1 MASGDAPA
9 DHVVNIASQIE
20 VDKSDKEENEK
31 AFEQYASN
39 VSVCSPGMT
48 LSWTNV
54 GFSVPVKKKEPEKVI
69 LKSMTGAAEP
79 GQIVAIL
86 GGSGAGKST
95 FLNVLAG
102 RIGKGTLTG
111 AITVN
116 GKPRQ
121 KATWRKVSAYVE
133 QLEVM
138 FKNLTVTETL
148 QYGAQFRLPSTYT
161 KEQKAEKVDRIIQ
174 ELGLVK
180 CKDTKI
186 GDSELRGISGG
197 EKKRVSIGLEL
208 LSQPSILF
216 LDEPTS
222 GLDAFTAVN
231 IIATV
236 SKIAKTRNTTVLMTI
251 HQPRTDI
258 LEMCD
263 KILLLAG
270 GESVFFGPLDHALE
284 FFSKMGYPLPPK
296 VNPSDHFLDIVTVD
310 QRSKELMEESSQR
323 IEKFARAW
331 DKEKL
336 LHASEVSSKFEEIDP
351 THVKGKYNSSWFTQ
365 FTTLLGRNFK
375 ESFRNPAI
383 IGATLGQGVFMCVV
397 VGFIFYRLD
406 LSQAGIQNRLGALF
420 FLVVNQTFGVV
431 MPLIGTIPLERPII
445 LRERAGGSYQASAA
459 FFAKWISSIPLT
471 LIGTSILALPVY
483 WIIGFQSS
491 VNNYGTFYV
500 ILLVHSF
507 AANAMGTMIGSGVK
521 TPQIGQIM
529 GPLVITIFLIFGG
542 SFLNLDS
549 APVAFRWI
557 QYISIIS
564 FSNKALAQNEF
575 IGLVFTCPPYGQCLT
590 DGSAVIKN
598 FSLGNPGIWPSV
610 IINLSIG
617 ITFATIGYILFRKVS
632 KPLLRLE

>member
-1 MASGDAPA
+1 MVNTSPSKQIHPEMASEDAPI
-9 DHVVNIASQIE
+9 DHVVNITSE
-20 VDKSDKEENEK
+20 LTTSPRNEFDKSNKKENL
-31 AFEQYASN
+31 EQEPYASN

-111 AITVN
+111 SITVN

-121 KATWRKVSAYVE
+121 RATWRKVSAYVE

-186 GDSELRGISGG
+186 GDSELR
-197 EKKRVSIGLEL
+197 V
-208 LSQPSILF
+208 
-216 LDEPTS
+216 
-222 GLDAFTAVN
+222 
-231 IIATV
+231 
-236 SKIAKTRNTTVLMTI
+236 
-251 HQPRTDI
+251 
-258 LEMCD
+258 EMCD

-331 DKEKL
+331 EKEKL

-351 THVKGKYNSSWFTQ
+351 AHIGRKYNSSWFTQ

-383 IGATLGQGVFMCVV
+383 IGATLGQGVFMCIV

-471 LIGTSILALPVY
+471 LVGTSILALPVY

-491 VNNYGTFYV
+491 VKNYFTFYV

-507 AANAMGTMIGSGVK
+507 AANAMGTMIGSGVR

-549 APVAFRWI
+549 APVVFRWI

-575 IGLVFTCPPYGQCLT
+575 TGLVFTCPPYGQCLT
-590 DGSAVIKN
+590 DGSAVINN

-617 ITFATIGYILFRKVS
+617 VTYATIGYILFRQVS